1 MKRHNLRSKF
11 LTVLGLGIGL
21 LLLSGC
27 SSSEEAEEPAD
38 TASESS
44 SGDRDCTQFT
54 NEVDITECELWNSMH

>member
-1 MKRHNLRSKF
+1 MKKHNLRSKF
-11 LTVLGLGIGL
+11 LTVLGFGVGL

-27 SSSEEAEEPAD
+27 SSSEESSDTD

-54 NEVDITECELWNSMH
+54 NEVDITECELWNEMH